1 MAVVNGGGQAFG
13 ASGSSCGTGFG
24 CLRTHR
30 ERDDQAGPCTATPRD
45 QPGGDEVSTLLTEIK
60 LFPGDFEAACNGWG
74 SGKVEQ
80 PAFGRLVRSR
90 RWPAALRA
98 IIGSA

>member
-1 MAVVNGGGQAFG
+1 MAMLV
-13 ASGSSCGTGFG
+13 
-24 CLRTHR
+24 CLTTQLRLN
-30 ERDDQAGPCTATPRD
+30 D

>member
-1 MAVVNGGGQAFG
+1 MLV
-13 ASGSSCGTGFG
+13 
-24 CLRTHR
+24 CLTTQLRLN
-30 ERDDQAGPCTATPRD
+30 D

-90 RWPAALRA
+90 RWPAAWSVRSNAGRSESPQQGVVARA
-98 IIGSA
+98 IEAWSVLAREGRGLQ

>member
-1 MAVVNGGGQAFG
+1 MLVCPTTQ
-13 ASGSSCGTGFG
+13 
-24 CLRTHR
+24 LRLN
-30 ERDDQAGPCTATPRD
+30 D

-80 PAFGRLVRSR
+80 PAVCRLVASR
-90 RWPAALRA
+90 RWPAALPGL
-98 IIGSA
+98 IGSARAGPAGASGRKSGSQGEIC